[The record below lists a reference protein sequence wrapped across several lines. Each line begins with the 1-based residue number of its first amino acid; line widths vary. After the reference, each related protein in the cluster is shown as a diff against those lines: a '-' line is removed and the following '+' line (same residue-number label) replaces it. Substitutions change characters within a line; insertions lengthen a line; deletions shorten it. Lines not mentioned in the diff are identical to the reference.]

1 MPNTFPISLNK
12 KHVSI
17 INAMAGEERG
27 NPNIAYPYR
36 NWTLLRNCTFPS
48 PKSFQLVYESLC
60 CAIALFRLFCFPIGY
75 LQLMARTFFQFVSLQ
90 KCIIFDKQEFL
101 TSFANIL
108 VKWDIWKQTYMVFVS
123 MRIEYCLVFFLIILD
138 NISNHKSVFFRSCWL
153 SIAWQI
159 LPKVYEYSG
168 RICPYLGYTTSYLI
182 KSSMYFYL
190 HPTSNVISALCQ
202 TNKGSAIFCSL
213 AVSFAISSC
222 FSRAFFS
229 SFPRY
234 ARIIIIRGVSD
245 KFSPV

>member
-1 MPNTFPISLNK
+1 M
-12 KHVSI
+12 SI
-17 INAMAGEERG
+17 INAMAGEERC
-27 NPNIAYPYR
+27 NPNIAYRYR

-75 LQLMARTFFQFVSLQ
+75 LQLMVRTFCQLVPFQ

-101 TSFANIL
+101 TPFSNIL
-108 VKWDIWKQTYMVFVS
+108 FKWDIPEQSYMVFVS

-159 LPKVYEYSG
+159 LPKVNEDSG
-168 RICPYLGYTTSYLI
+168 RLCPYLGYATSYLV

-190 HPTSNVISALCQ
+190 HHTSKVISASRQ
-202 TNKGSAIFCSL
+202 INKGSAILSSL
-213 AVSFAISSC
+213 ALSFAIFSC
-222 FSRAFFS
+222 SSRAFFS

-245 KFSPV
+245 NFSPV